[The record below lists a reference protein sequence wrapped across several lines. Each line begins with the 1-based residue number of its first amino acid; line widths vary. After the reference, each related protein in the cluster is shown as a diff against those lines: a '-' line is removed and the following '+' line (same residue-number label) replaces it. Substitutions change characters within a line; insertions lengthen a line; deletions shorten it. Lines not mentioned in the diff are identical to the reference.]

1 MEAPFKRSTAIARF
15 AVLLVVFAVP
25 TMTIAG
31 TDLSISY
38 GSPPYTIAATCDLT
52 QPLAFI
58 SLAIANRGGDASAST
73 LVSAFDAGGVL
84 TGDRQT
90 LPPIAAGKALT
101 LRLPIRYLNGSSG
114 QIGGD
119 HAITITVGLQRRQPL
134 TVAIPPGL
142 CTTPAH
148 VLRGDRAVA
157 PPAAATAQRARVA
170 APAAGGTA
178 FTKVEQSSATLAKIA
193 DRALTVPINVRVA
206 SGAADCALHIG
217 QIVGSLICPDMI
229 RSGNLLLVWEWRP
242 GAGPDRVDGYR
253 VYRVDGGKRLVDTR
267 GSQDLM
273 LTDLPVP
280 RGGYP
285 GTCYSVTAFAGTRE
299 SAMSPAFCPTR
310 KQTTVGANPTVA
322 TPPPA
327 PLHVVIH
334 ITEDSYPENTIVAA
348 GGDVTWIN
356 DDSDDHTVYDGTNA
370 GVIVGGGGR
379 YTFVFRDVGRSL
391 YTVPYNC
398 QYHSAMV
405 GKITVVKNP

>member
-1 MEAPFKRSTAIARF
+1 MNGPLKCSTAIARF
-15 AVLLVVFAVP
+15 AVFLAVFAVP

-31 TDLSISY
+31 NSLSISY

-58 SLAIANRGGDASAST
+58 SLTIANRGDEAST
-73 LVSAFDAGGVL
+73 STIVSAFDAGGVL

-101 LRLPIRYLNGSSG
+101 LLLPVRYLNGSSG

-119 HAITITVGLQRRQPL
+119 HAITITVGLQRRLPL

-142 CTTPAH
+142 CTTPAR
-148 VLRGDRAVA
+148 LLPGDLAVA
-157 PPAAATAQRARVA
+157 PPASATAQRARVA
-170 APAAGGTA
+170 ALATGGTA
-178 FTKVEQSSATLAKIA
+178 FTKVEQSAATLAKIA
-193 DRALTVPINVRVA
+193 DRALTVPFYLRVA
-206 SGAADCALHIG
+206 SGAADCALHVG

-242 GAGPDRVDGYR
+242 GAGPGRVDGYR
-253 VYRVDGGKRLVDTR
+253 VYRLDGGKRLVDTR

-280 RGGYP
+280 RNGYP
-285 GTCYSVTAFAGTRE
+285 GTCYAVTAFAGTRE
-299 SAMSPAFCPTR
+299 SAMSPAFCPSR

-334 ITEDSYPENTIVAA
+334 ITEDSYPANTVVAA

-356 DDSDDHTVYDGTNA
+356 DDSDAHTVYDGTYSGNL
-370 GVIVGGGGR
+370 VGGGGR
-379 YTFVFRDVGRSL
+379 YTLVLRDVGQLL
-391 YTVPYNC
+391 YTVHYNC
-398 QYHSAMV
+398 QYHAAMA